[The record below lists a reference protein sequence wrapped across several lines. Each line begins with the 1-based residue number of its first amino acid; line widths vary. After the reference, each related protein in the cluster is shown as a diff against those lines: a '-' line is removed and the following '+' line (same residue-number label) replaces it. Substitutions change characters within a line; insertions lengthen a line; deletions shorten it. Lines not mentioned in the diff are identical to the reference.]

1 MMHYELEH
9 VVCNYCSSDKYSVT
23 YQKKGTAV
31 PIQFNIVKCEVCGL
45 VYVNPRVKEEQSVN
59 LYNHS
64 YYHGEGIDKSFTGS
78 DTKKEIDAKLLAKC
92 IKDNFIN
99 TELTNIKLLDVGGGE
114 GLVSWYAKQMG
125 FDTLLVDISAEAV
138 RKAKERN
145 INVHK
150 GTITEKYF
158 DSQINKY
165 DVIVALE
172 VVEHLYDP
180 MIFFKRVFQL
190 LKKGGIFIYTT
201 GNYNETRIDKDKW
214 GYLQIPEIHLYYYT
228 PKTIINYLTAAG
240 FCEYI
245 DPYKYYYKNNICVR
259 ILSKIGIA
267 NTYIK
272 TKPASIIEKVIYSFL
287 FKNIEI
293 MLGRKRLPFARK

>member
-165 DVIVALE
+165 DVIVVNLTQKSGHCEE
-172 VVEHLYDP
+172 VV
-180 MIFFKRVFQL
+180 
-190 LKKGGIFIYTT
+190 
-201 GNYNETRIDKDKW
+201 
-214 GYLQIPEIHLYYYT
+214 
-228 PKTIINYLTAAG
+228 LT
-240 FCEYI
+240 
-245 DPYKYYYKNNICVR
+245 
-259 ILSKIGIA
+259 
-267 NTYIK
+267 
-272 TKPASIIEKVIYSFL
+272 
-287 FKNIEI
+287 
-293 MLGRKRLPFARK
+293 